1 MTEPNHLAER
11 IAQLRARL
19 SPEGERFFAEY
30 ERRSD
35 AVSTGYRT
43 DLDSMADSAWTTE
56 QLKSLP
62 AEDRAVVME
71 AMQLHAR
78 QVWGGAT
85 GEEIVDEMIEQAH
98 ADPDSARTLIAW
110 AEQLQVYAGEPL
122 LPNMDVKEAGDV
134 LRRLLF
140 DRDV

>member
-1 MTEPNHLAER
+1 
-11 IAQLRARL
+11 
-19 SPEGERFFAEY
+19 
-30 ERRSD
+30 
-35 AVSTGYRT
+35 
-43 DLDSMADSAWTTE
+43 MADSAWTTE

-71 AMQLHAR
+71 AMQVHAR

-85 GEEIVDEMIEQAH
+85 GEEIVDEMIEQAR

-122 LPNMDVKEAGDV
+122 LPDMNVREAGDV